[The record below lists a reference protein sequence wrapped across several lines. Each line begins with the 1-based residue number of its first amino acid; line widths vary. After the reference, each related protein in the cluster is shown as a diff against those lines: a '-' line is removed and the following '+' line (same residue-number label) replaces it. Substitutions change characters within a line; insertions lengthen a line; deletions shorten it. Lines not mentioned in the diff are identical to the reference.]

1 MNVQNR
7 EEAEAVVRK
16 GAKGMQ
22 SWWKCFF
29 YFSDKKQKEGRFES
43 LRVLL
48 FSARPARLSMRGT
61 RVFLLTCALLF
72 FRPHSQALALGVGVQ
87 VSLNLKGNFETRF
100 SF

>member
-48 FSARPARLSMRGT
+48 FSARPAR
-61 RVFLLTCALLF
+61 VFLLTCALLF